1 MSLDGS
7 GCLFVDCASAS
18 GEPAQCRD
26 QRVEA
31 VDHCVRAQILRGLV
45 AIAVACRD
53 HRHACRARSHH
64 VVGTVADE
72 GQAPRPA
79 PLHRSEDWIGGGL
92 GAEISVRI
100 LAQTVPADQRHEA
113 VGQIQLLENLG
124 SEAFE
129 LVGHH
134 RQLHI
139 HRRQLVQRL
148 EHAGEGLRV
157 DRVVLRVIP
166 QQRLIERAVVFLR
179 HAAALGFDRAGEHHL
194 CAAADQTLNLLGRH
208 LLVAAIC
215 QRVVYR
221 RGKVCLG
228 VEQRAVEIE
237 AYRIKGKIAHAG
249 LRGETFFNLQAD
261 GGTAPH
267 MTDFAA
273 IILAAGKGTRMKSDL
288 HKVLHPIAGRA
299 MLHHLMASI
308 DTLGPKRK
316 VVVVGAGRDQL
327 EAALGDDAETR
338 VQEPQLGTGHAVQQ
352 AEEPLGDFTGDVLV
366 LYGDV
371 PFVRGETMRAMLD
384 RLHAEDA
391 PKVVVLGFE
400 PEDALAYGRV
410 IADDEG
416 RISKMVEFK
425 DANEEERACT
435 LCNSGLMAARAAD
448 MFDLLRRVG
457 NDNAQGEY
465 YLPDIVNIAIAD
477 GDTCAAVTASDPGE
491 VAGINSRAELAR
503 AEAQWQ
509 ELKRE
514 EAMANGATLRAP
526 ETVFF
531 SYDTQIG
538 RDVTIDPN
546 VVFGPGVRVADG
558 AHIKAF
564 SHLEGATVG
573 EGAQVGPYAR
583 LRPGAVLE
591 RDAFVGNFVEMKK
604 STLGQGAKASHLT
617 YLGDAEIG
625 AGANIGAGTITCNYD
640 GYFKY
645 KTTIGERAFIGSNS
659 ALVAPVTIGADAI
672 VAAGSTVTRDVAPGE
687 LRMERAEQSIKP
699 GWADRFHDTMKKKK
713 RGETK

>member
-1 MSLDGS
+1 
-7 GCLFVDCASAS
+7 
-18 GEPAQCRD
+18 
-26 QRVEA
+26 
-31 VDHCVRAQILRGLV
+31 
-45 AIAVACRD
+45 
-53 HRHACRARSHH
+53 
-64 VVGTVADE
+64 
-72 GQAPRPA
+72 
-79 PLHRSEDWIGGGL
+79 
-92 GAEISVRI
+92 
-100 LAQTVPADQRHEA
+100 
-113 VGQIQLLENLG
+113 
-124 SEAFE
+124 
-129 LVGHH
+129 
-134 RQLHI
+134 
-139 HRRQLVQRL
+139 
-148 EHAGEGLRV
+148 
-157 DRVVLRVIP
+157 
-166 QQRLIERAVVFLR
+166 
-179 HAAALGFDRAGEHHL
+179 
-194 CAAADQTLNLLGRH
+194 
-208 LLVAAIC
+208 
-215 QRVVYR
+215 
-221 RGKVCLG
+221 
-228 VEQRAVEIE
+228 
-237 AYRIKGKIAHAG
+237 
-249 LRGETFFNLQAD
+249 
-261 GGTAPH
+261 

-371 PFVRGETMRAMLD
+371 SGSGTVSDATLFGNVNIGSSPGAITLEDVPFVRGETMRAMLD

-425 DANEEERACT
+425 DASEEERACT
-435 LCNSGLMAARAAD
+435 LCNSGLMAARAQD

-591 RDAFVGNFVEMKK
+591 KDAFVGNFVEMKK